1 MNKYKSDIDYTL
13 NRFLSAQQ
21 NIYPQVIKELHNAN
35 KTTHWMW
42 FIFPQIEGLGHSS
55 TAKYY
60 SIRNMDET
68 KEYLAHPVLGERLL
82 ECSNIIL
89 NINGKTVDDVFGYP
103 DNMKLKSCMTLFN
116 FVAPEQKV
124 FADVL
129 KKYFAGKPD
138 EQTIAILQKM
148 MS

>member
-1 MNKYKSDIDYTL
+1 MRD
-13 NRFLSAQQ
+13 A
-21 NIYPQVIKELHNAN
+21 
-35 KTTHWMW
+35 
-42 FIFPQIEGLGHSS
+42 
-55 TAKYY
+55 
-60 SIRNMDET
+60 
-68 KEYLAHPVLGERLL
+68 
-82 ECSNIIL
+82 
-89 NINGKTVDDVFGYP
+89 
-103 DNMKLKSCMTLFN
+103 FN